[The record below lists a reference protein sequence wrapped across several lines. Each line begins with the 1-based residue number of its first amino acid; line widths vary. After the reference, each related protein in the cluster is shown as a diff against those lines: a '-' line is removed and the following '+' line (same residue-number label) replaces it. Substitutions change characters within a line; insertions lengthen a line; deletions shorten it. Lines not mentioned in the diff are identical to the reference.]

1 MGILNITPDSF
12 YENSRSF
19 EYSLLKD
26 NVKKI
31 IKSDIIDIGAESTR
45 PTSKPLTYKKELKRL
60 EIVFDNMDLF
70 KSKVLSIDTYK
81 PLVAKEALLNGFDI
95 INDIYGGADDGMMHL
110 AADSNVKI
118 ILMHIQGTP
127 ETMQNNIHY
136 DNLIDNI
143 VDYFNSRVKKAVSL
157 GIKENNI
164 IIDPGIGFGKTL
176 SDNYK
181 IINNINRFKEL
192 GFNLMLGVSR
202 KSFLSINNDTAE
214 DRLLNTI
221 AANTIALLKGTDIIR
236 VHDVDEHIVLREIIK
251 NFKMSI

>member
-26 NVKKI
+26 NLKKI

-45 PTSKPLTYKKELKRL
+45 PTSKPLTYKEELKRL

>member
-19 EYSLLKD
+19 DYNLFNK

-45 PTSKPLTYKKELKRL
+45 PSSKPLTYIEELKRL
-60 EIVFDNMDLF
+60 EIVFDNMMIF
-70 KSKVLSIDTYK
+70 KNKALSIDTYK
-81 PLVAKEALLNGFDI
+81 PLVAKEALNNGFNI
-95 INDIYGGADDGMMHL
+95 INDIYGGADDDMMHL
-110 AADSNVKI
+110 AAESDVKI
-118 ILMHIQGTP
+118 ILMHIQGNP
-127 ETMQNNIHY
+127 ETMQKNIHY
-136 DNLIDNI
+136 DNIIDDI
-143 VDYFNSRVKKAVSL
+143 IYYFNLRVKKAIDL
-157 GIKENNI
+157 GIKESNI

-192 GFNLMLGVSR
+192 GFNLMLGTSR
-202 KSFLSINNDTAE
+202 KSFLSINNDTAA

-221 AANTIALLKGTDIIR
+221 AVNTIALLKGTDIIR
-236 VHDVDEHIVLREIIK
+236 VHDVDEHILLREIVE
-251 NFKMSI
+251 NFKKNI